1 MCPEEGGQLNIKERE
16 KGVRATKE
24 QIMKVFR
31 TWMDAVIP
39 LPETGEK
46 EIKICVVVGTFNA
59 QGKETEG
66 ERTMASSVPEN
77 D

>member
-1 MCPEEGGQLNIKERE
+1 
-16 KGVRATKE
+16 
-24 QIMKVFR
+24 
-31 TWMDAVIP
+31 MDAVIP